1 MSNIKIKLKEIYNM
15 KKYFKLEELDCP
27 NCTAKIENDVVKI
40 DGVESAA
47 VNLLS
52 QKMIIECDESKVVEI
67 VKQIKKI
74 VKKYEPDVEVLEI

>member
-1 MSNIKIKLKEIYNM
+1 M
-15 KKYFKLEELDCP
+15 KKIFKLEDLDCP

-52 QKMIIECDESKVVEI
+52 QKMVIECDESKVAEI
-67 VKQIKKI
+67 TKLIKKI
-74 VKKYEPDVEVLEI
+74 VKKYEPDVEVLEL

>member
-1 MSNIKIKLKEIYNM
+1 M
-15 KKYFKLEELDCP
+15 KKRFKLEDLDCP
-27 NCTAKIENDVVKI
+27 NCTAKIENDVIKI

-52 QKMIIECDESKVVEI
+52 QNMVIECDETKVAEI
-67 VKQIKKI
+67 TKLIKKI

>member
-1 MSNIKIKLKEIYNM
+1 M
-15 KKYFKLEELDCP
+15 KKIFKLEDLDCP

-52 QKMIIECDESKVVEI
+52 QKMVIECDESKVAEI
-67 VKQIKKI
+67 VKGIKKV

>member
-1 MSNIKIKLKEIYNM
+1 M
-15 KKYFKLEELDCP
+15 KKIFKLEDLDCP

-52 QKMIIECDESKVVEI
+52 QKMVIECDESKVVEI
-67 VKQIKKI
+67 VKLIKKI

>member
-1 MSNIKIKLKEIYNM
+1 MR
-15 KKYFKLEELDCP
+15 KYFKLEDLDCP

-52 QKMIIECDESKVVEI
+52 QKMVIECDESKVVEI

>member
-1 MSNIKIKLKEIYNM
+1 M
-15 KKYFKLEELDCP
+15 KKRFKLEDLDCP

-52 QKMIIECDESKVVEI
+52 QKMVIECDESKIAEI
-67 VKQIKKI
+67 TKSIKKI